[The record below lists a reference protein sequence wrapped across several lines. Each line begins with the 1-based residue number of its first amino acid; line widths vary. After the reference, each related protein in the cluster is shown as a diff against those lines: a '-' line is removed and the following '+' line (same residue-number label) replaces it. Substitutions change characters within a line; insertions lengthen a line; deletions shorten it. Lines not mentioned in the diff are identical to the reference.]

1 MIEGFNEF
9 YIEAGIPVT
18 SEKMEQREKGIE
30 NFCEE
35 LNSNDICELVR
46 IYYGLNYDKGFYDYF
61 IRCYSEI
68 DPNFSAKYVEEIKLL
83 AGATLFYITEH
94 QYDLGYLTELLV
106 VTMSFYHSNA
116 IGLINTR
123 ILKQFD
129 EDRIALRTPQ
139 EIKSNFEKLIKSLDK
154 KYQEGDDW
162 QADLFRLLQ
171 EEHKYN
177 NELLSTLQVYKED
190 SQILW
195 WMNSKWCNTLNCEIK
210 SITKKQACLI
220 LGYEAAEMVENYPG
234 PFSINAVLKN
244 IISASKGNNSKT
256 SIEDVLSNTDSDY
269 KGSIVSKLANSAIID
284 LNPLHAAICR
294 ESNTTAVEQ
303 WYPKYEQEI
312 LLGNKFPSCSPDEY
326 SFRMFLESL
335 VLKLYANLSNKG
347 GK

>member
-1 MIEGFNEF
+1 MVEGFNEF

-18 SEKMEQREKGIE
+18 GEQIKQREKGIA
-30 NFCEE
+30 NFCKE
-35 LNSNDICELVR
+35 LNCNDICELVR
-46 IYYGLNYDKGFYDYF
+46 IYYGLNYHKDFYDYF

-83 AGATLFYITEH
+83 AGAALVYIVEH

-123 ILKQFD
+123 ILKQFN

-139 EIKSNFEKLIKSLDK
+139 EIKSDFETLIKSLDI
-154 KYQEGDDW
+154 KYQEDNEW
-162 QADLFRLLQ
+162 QADLFKLLQ

-210 SITKKQACLI
+210 SITKKQACI
-220 LGYEAAEMVENYPG
+220 IVGYEAAEMVENYPG
-234 PFSINAVLKN
+234 PFSISAVLKN
-244 IISASKGNNSKT
+244 TISVSKGTSSKI
-256 SIEDVLSNTDSDY
+256 SIDDVLSNTDPSY
-269 KGSIVSKLANSAIID
+269 KKKLISKFANSTSID
-284 LNPLHAAICR
+284 LVPIHAAICR
-294 ESNTTAVEQ
+294 EANTTAVEQ

-312 LLGNKFPSCSPDEY
+312 LHGNKFPSCTPDEY

-335 VLKLYANLSNKG
+335 ALKLYAKLSNKG